1 MDISSLNAH
10 YRYTHVP
17 DTPLARAIEIGRR
30 IRVRGRGI
38 ADISPP
44 LLPSE
49 GFDHWVE
56 FIKKRVAHHW
66 DAVIVIDGSEGLGKS
81 SLALRLAGA
90 LDPTFTVGHICYTG
104 ADVMER
110 FRDTETG
117 HVILF
122 DESAR
127 DLLGSNA
134 QSVEAKVLAQAL
146 MLVRE
151 KGLIVILC
159 IPRIHE
165 LAPSM
170 RSRRATMWLAIQERG
185 IARVHVRSDRIVYKP
200 DPRDMGFRVD
210 VSAPLLLWKAFPS
223 HSKLWRAYLV
233 IKKAH
238 LEEYLKE
245 TAALLASRRGG
256 APKGKRNEESG
267 REYERRRK
275 ADYRARNVG
284 TSDGTNGTIPTFPPS
299 D

>member
-1 MDISSLNAH
+1 MDIASLNAH
-10 YRYTHVP
+10 YRYTRAP
-17 DTPLARAIEIGRR
+17 NTPLARAIETGRR

-38 ADISPP
+38 ADITPP

-49 GFDHWVE
+49 GFGYWVE

-66 DAVIVIDGSEGLGKS
+66 DAVIVIDGPEGSGKS
-81 SLALRLAGA
+81 TGALRLSAA
-90 LDPTFTVGHICYTG
+90 LDPTFTVGRICYTG
-104 ADVMER
+104 ADVMAR

-127 DLLGSNA
+127 DLLGANA

-200 DPRDMGFRVD
+200 DPRDMGFRMD
-210 VSAPLLLWKAFPS
+210 PSAPLLLWRPFPPR
-223 HSKLWRAYLV
+223 SKLWTAYLA

-238 LEEYLKE
+238 LETYLAE
-245 TAALLASRRGG
+245 TAALLAGRRKEASR
-256 APKGKRNEESG
+256 GKRDAESD
-267 REYERRRK
+267 RDYERRRK
-275 ADYRARNVG
+275 AEYRARSVG
-284 TSDGTNGTIPTFPPS
+284 TKDGTDGTTPTFPPS
-299 D
+299 E